1 MEPIA
6 ETEAAI
12 QEYLEADESD
22 LDRTLREMAN
32 AVRRIVPACIG
43 LSLTLVRE
51 QLTFTLVA
59 SDEPSAVIDAAQY
72 LDGGPCVRDDTD
84 AGVREV
90 SMDEALDEGRWT
102 LYARTSAAQG
112 VATSLS
118 LAVVE
123 GEEVVG
129 GINLYAALPD
139 AFAGHHDQL
148 AAALGASARTAV
160 ADADLSFLTRRMAQ
174 QAPTLLRESRDVEV
188 AVGLLAARYG
198 ESVEEAQE
206 RLRIAAGRATVPVAT
221 VARVLVALHQG

>member
-6 ETEAAI
+6 ETEVAL
-12 QEYLEADESD
+12 QEYLEEDDSD
-22 LDRTLREMAN
+22 LDRTLREMAA
-32 AVRRIVPACIG
+32 AVQRIVPACTG
-43 LSLTLVRE
+43 LSLTLVHE
-51 QLTFTLVA
+51 HLTFTLVA
-59 SDEPSAVIDAAQY
+59 SDEPVAAIDAAQY

-84 AGVREV
+84 AQVREV
-90 SMDEALDEGRWT
+90 SIDEALDEGQWT
-102 LYARTSAAQG
+102 LYARASAAHG

-123 GEEVVG
+123 GEEVIG

-148 AAALGASARTAV
+148 ADAVGASARTAV

-174 QAPTLLRESRDVEV
+174 QAPTRLRETRDVEV

-198 ESVEEAQE
+198 ESAQE
-206 RLRIAAGRATVPVAT
+206 AEGRLRTAACRAAVPIAT
-221 VARVLVALHQG
+221 VARVLVALHQA